1 MILVDTSLWIE
12 HLRSGHTGLI
22 DILNQAQVITHTLV
36 IGELSCGN
44 LKNRKEI
51 LSLLNLLPAAK
62 EAEHFEVLELIET
75 RRLYGKGLG
84 WIDMSLLASCLLSN
98 AKLWTLDKALR
109 TTAAALGISI
119 I

>member
-12 HLRSGHTGLI
+12 HLRSGHAGLI
-22 DILNQAQVITHTLV
+22 EILNQAQVITHSFV

-51 LSLLNLLPAAK
+51 LSLLCLLPTAK
-62 EAEHFEVLELIET
+62 EAEYFEVMEMIESH
-75 RRLYGKGLG
+75 RLFGRGLG
-84 WIDMSLLASCLLSN
+84 WVDMNILASCLLSN
-98 AKLWTLDKALR
+98 AELWTLDKTLR
-109 TTAAALGISI
+109 TTAASLGISI